1 MNGSDR
7 AFVRR
12 VFFIICLAAVS
23 FVMSCAPLTQKA
35 WRQEDLP
42 QPGSITMDNSV
53 SRPRAREAI
62 RAAQLFY
69 AFWDTG
75 KSEYAQAAIGTD
87 FFDNALPEGCRQGPE
102 GLVAASRFFRTA
114 VPDLRCSVEN
124 LLVTGDKVVA
134 RLRLRGTHKATF
146 LGQPATGNSID
157 FSAIDILRVENGLVV
172 EAGHV
177 EDLYNS
183 TLMRQLDEICP
194 TGQRREAP

>member
-1 MNGSDR
+1 MFLTIS
-7 AFVRR
+7 
-12 VFFIICLAAVS
+12 LAAVS
-23 FVMSCAPLTQKA
+23 FVISCAPSTQKA
-35 WRQEDLP
+35 WREEDLP
-42 QPGSITMDNSV
+42 QPRSITMDHSV

-75 KSEYAQAAIGTD
+75 KAEYAQAAIGTD
-87 FFDNALPEGCRQGPE
+87 FFDSALPEGCRQGPE
-102 GLVAASRFFRTA
+102 GLAAASRAFRTA

-134 RLRLRGTHKATF
+134 RLRFRGSQEATL

-157 FSAIDILRVENGLVV
+157 FSAIDILRVENGLIV

-183 TLMRQLDEICP
+183 TLMRKLGEICP
-194 TGQRREAP
+194 AGQCREAP